1 MNLPPLL
8 RRKTAAG
15 DQAIRPGGPSLA
27 SPAFQGRSVLT
38 QPAAGPAAAAQPPQA
53 QPQQQQPQQPQQ
65 PAAPGQFKPS
75 PLLQA
80 VSTPKTD
87 PKYLQVA
94 MTHEKMVPQA
104 PMPAPSKPAAGP
116 QAQLKTALAVP
127 RALKAR
133 RN

>member
-1 MNLPPLL
+1 MNLPLLL

-38 QPAAGPAAAAQPPQA
+38 QPAAGPTAAAQPPQA
-53 QPQQQQPQQPQQ
+53 KQPQQQQ